1 MLEADGDS
9 RHPAEEDLLKQYRMQ
24 LALYTL
30 ALSHQE
36 RAREN
41 TPSGARRVLP
51 PAILSATTGR
61 LIVMTEDEITT
72 AIEDLDIL
80 LKELAKLALCGEDAE
95 APPRLSGA
103 ASHVCSKCPFSMGDI
118 RLCAPEG
125 EPLGL
130 QPRDESA

>member
-1 MLEADGDS
+1 
-9 RHPAEEDLLKQYRMQ
+9 MQ

-30 ALSHQE
+30 ALSQQE

-41 TPSGARRVLP
+41 TPHGSRQVLP

-61 LIVMTEDEITT
+61 LIVMTEDEITK
-72 AIEDLDIL
+72 ALEDLDIL
-80 LKELAKLALCGEDAE
+80 LKSLAELALCGEDE
-95 APPRLSGA
+95 DPPPRLSGDT
-103 ASHVCSKCPFSMGDI
+103 SHVCAKCPFSMGDI

-130 QPRDESA
+130 QPKDESA